1 MNAPH
6 AGAAVMDGHRAGAAV
21 MDAPRAEALGPL
33 ADKVTLSSSGLR
45 DFSSCN
51 MQDALKLA
59 EGLVPVLRERAKA
72 TEQARRILPETIEDL
87 NASGLLRFV
96 QPKRWGGMELPFESL
111 VRIPAQLAR
120 GCAST
125 AWCVGNWAI
134 HHWMLALYEE
144 RAQCDIWDSDPDALI
159 ASGIAYPQGHAEPVE
174 GGFVISG
181 HWNFSSGVD
190 PSPWNML
197 AALLREGDQVVDYL
211 MCLVPR
217 HEYEIVD
224 DWQVLGMSGTG
235 SKSVKAKDV
244 FVPAHRALSM
254 LKARGGRDFPGASIH
269 QNPLFTIGLSTMGT
283 HCLVGAA
290 IGNAQA
296 ALETTIDLVEQRST
310 SYQSL
315 KMRDLP
321 AVQQRLAAA
330 GARIDAARALALEDC
345 AIAQRMAAEDR
356 VPTLIEKLR
365 PKRNVAFAV
374 QLCTEAVDSLHALA
388 GANGIYDHYPIQRIF
403 RDAHA
408 LMGHFG
414 FNWDAQSMPWGA
426 VALGADYRAP
436 ATL

>member
-1 MNAPH
+1 MN
-6 AGAAVMDGHRAGAAV
+6 
-21 MDAPRAEALGPL
+21 APRAEGLDASV
-33 ADKVTLSSSGLR
+33 ARAKVSAAGRAR
-45 DFSSCN
+45 DFSHCGL
-51 MQDALKLA
+51 QKALDSA
-59 EGLVPVLRERAKA
+59 RALVPRLRERAKA
-72 TEQARRILPETIEDL
+72 TEQARRMLPETIDDL

-96 QPKRWGGMELPFESL
+96 QPRRWGGMELPFESL
-111 VRIPAQLAR
+111 VRIPAELAR
-120 GCAST
+120 GCTST

-144 RAQCDIWDSDPDALI
+144 RAQSEIWDQDPDALI
-159 ASGIAYPQGHAEPVE
+159 ASGIAYPQGSAQRVE
-174 GGFVISG
+174 GGYQLSG
-181 HWNFSSGVD
+181 RWSFSSGVD

-197 AALLREGDQVVDYL
+197 AALLRDGDQVVDYL

-217 HEYEIVD
+217 ADYEIID
-224 DWQVLGMSGTG
+224 DWHVLGMSGTG
-235 SKSVKAKDV
+235 SKSVKAQQV

-254 LKARGGRDFPGASIH
+254 LRARGGREFPGAALH
-269 QNPLFTIGLSTMGT
+269 DNPLFSIGLSTMGT

-296 ALETTIDLVEQRST
+296 ALDLSIEWVEQRST

-321 AVQQRLAAA
+321 TVQQRLAAA

-345 AIAQRMAAEDR
+345 AVAQRMAADDQ

-374 QLCTEAVDSLHALA
+374 QLCTEAVDSLHSLA
-388 GANGIYDHYPIQRIF
+388 GANGIYDQYPMQRMF

-426 VALGADYRAP
+426 VAVGADYKPP

>member
-1 MNAPH
+1 MNAPRME
-6 AGAAVMDGHRAGAAV
+6 GLTQDSIPSVDSGT
-21 MDAPRAEALGPL
+21 RAE
-33 ADKVTLSSSGLR
+33 
-45 DFSSCN
+45 DFSKFT
-51 MQDALKLA
+51 MEQALDRAKA
-59 EGLVPVLRERAKA
+59 LVPVLRERASA

-87 NASGLLRFV
+87 NAHGLLRFV
-96 QPKRWGGMELPFESL
+96 QPKRWGGMELAFESL
-111 VRIPAQLAR
+111 VRIPAELAR
-120 GCAST
+120 GCPST

-144 RAQCDIWDSDPDALI
+144 QAQQDIWDTDPDALI
-159 ASGIAYPQGHAEPVE
+159 ASGIAYPQGSAKMVD
-174 GGFVISG
+174 GGFMISG

-197 AALLREGDQVVDYL
+197 AALLREGDRVVDYL

-217 HEYEIVD
+217 SDYEIID
-224 DWQVLGMSGTG
+224 DWHVLGMSGTG
-235 SKSVKAKDV
+235 SKSVKAKEV
-244 FVPAHRALSM
+244 FVPKHRALSM
-254 LKARGGRDFPGASIH
+254 LKARGGREFPGARIH
-269 QNPLFTIGLSTMGT
+269 SNPLFSIGLATMGT

-296 ALETTIDLVEQRST
+296 ALDTTIDWVEQRST

-321 AVQQRLAAA
+321 NVHQRLAFA

-345 AIAQRMAAEDR
+345 AVAQRMAEQDR
-356 VPTLIEKLR
+356 VPDLIDKLR

-374 QLCTEAVDSLHALA
+374 QLCTEAVDCLHSLA
-388 GANGIYDHYPIQRIF
+388 GANGIYDQYPMQRIF

-414 FNWDAQSMPWGA
+414 FNWDVHSVPWGA
-426 VALGADYRAP
+426 VAVGADYKPP

>member
-1 MNAPH
+1 MN
-6 AGAAVMDGHRAGAAV
+6 
-21 MDAPRAEALGPL
+21 APRAEGL
-33 ADKVTLSSSGLR
+33 AVATDKAGSHVMGVR
-45 DFSSCN
+45 DFSACT
-51 MQDALKLA
+51 MDEAIDRAQA
-59 EGLVPVLRERAKA
+59 LVPRLRERAQA
-72 TEQARRILPETIEDL
+72 TEQARRMLPETIQDL
-87 NASGLLRFV
+87 HESGLLRFV
-96 QPKRWGGMELPFESL
+96 QPSRWGGMELPFESL
-111 VRIPAQLAR
+111 VRIPEQLGRA
-120 GCAST
+120 CAST

-144 RAQCDIWDSDPDALI
+144 QAQCDIWDSDPDALI
-159 ASGIAYPQGHAEPVE
+159 ASGIAYPQGSAKAVD
-174 GGFVISG
+174 GGFVLSG

-197 AALLREGDQVVDYL
+197 AALLRDGDRVLDYL
-211 MCLVPR
+211 MCLVPKQD
-217 HEYEIVD
+217 YEIVD
-224 DWQVLGMSGTG
+224 DWHVLGMSGTG

-244 FVPAHRALSM
+244 FVPSHRALSM
-254 LKARGGRDFPGASIH
+254 LKARGGREFPGASIH

-290 IGNAQA
+290 IGNAQG
-296 ALETTIDLVEQRST
+296 ALESTIELVEQRST

-321 AVQQRLAAA
+321 SVQQRLAAA

-345 AIAQRMAAEDR
+345 KIAQHMAAEDH
-356 VPTLIEKLR
+356 VPSLIEKLR

-374 QLCTEAVDSLHALA
+374 QLCTEAVDSLHSLA

-426 VALGADYRAP
+426 VAVGADYKAP

>member
-1 MNAPH
+1 MN
-6 AGAAVMDGHRAGAAV
+6 
-21 MDAPRAEALGPL
+21 APRAEGLGPEAEGAL
-33 ADKVTLSSSGLR
+33 AGEGRR
-45 DFSSCN
+45 DFSHYSLN
-51 MQDALKLA
+51 DALDNA
-59 EGLVPVLRERAKA
+59 SALVPRLRDRAKA
-72 TEQARRILPETIEDL
+72 TEQARCMLPATVDDL
-87 NASGLLRFV
+87 HASGLLRIV
-96 QPKRWGGMELPFESL
+96 QPKRWGGMELPFDSL
-111 VRIPAQLAR
+111 VRIPAELAR

-144 RAQCDIWDSDPDALI
+144 QAQCDIWD
-159 ASGIAYPQGHAEPVE
+159 PQGRARAVA
-174 GGFVISG
+174 GGYVLSG
-181 HWNFSSGVD
+181 YWNFSSGVD

-197 AALLREGDQVVDYL
+197 AALLRDGDHVVDYL

-217 HEYEIVD
+217 ADYEIID
-224 DWQVLGMSGTG
+224 DWHVMGMSGTG
-235 SKSVKAKDV
+235 SKSVKAENV
-244 FVPAHRALSM
+244 FVPSHRALSM
-254 LKARGGRDFPGASIH
+254 LKARGGREFPGAAIH
-269 QNPLFTIGLSTMGT
+269 HNPLFSIGLSTMGS

-296 ALETTIDLVEQRST
+296 ALDASIALVEQRST

-321 AVQQRLAAA
+321 TVQQRLAAA

-345 AIAQRMAAEDR
+345 ALAQRMAEAGQL
-356 VPTLIEKLR
+356 PGLLEKLR

-374 QLCTEAVDSLHALA
+374 QLCTEAVDSLHSMA
-388 GANGIYDHYPIQRIF
+388 GANGIYHHDPLQGIF

-414 FNWDAQSMPWGA
+414 FSWDAQSVPWGA
-426 VALGADYRAP
+426 VAVGSDYKAP